1 MSAKLPWLL
10 AVVIVVAVGA
20 ILVDRFFNKPIEERE
35 ESGVLL
41 HLTTQLGEKALP
53 FTLAD
58 SEGTGHRVTP
68 GGGTPHILIFHM
80 GTQ

>member
-10 AVVIVVAVGA
+10 AVVVVVAVGA
-20 ILVDRFFNKPIEERE
+20 IMVGQFFNKPIEERE

-41 HLTTQLGEKALP
+41 HLNTKLGEDAP
-53 FTLAD
+53 GFTLAD
-58 SEGTGHRVTP
+58 SEGTEHRVTP